1 MTLSHVHLETEDIIT
16 TKRQQLQLRQGKT
29 PTAAVIALAEMQR
42 RPFPILNYVTG
53 GEMVTLIG
61 QVAYAE
67 TYDPVGASLKLV
79 RAGVDAIAFFTD
91 KQVYGKGLDDLL
103 LVSRGVKRPVISLD
117 YALNE
122 YHVTEF
128 RAAGAA
134 ALTLYASVLDNVAL
148 RKAVSVTQ
156 RWRMAAIVQ
165 VANREQLSFAES
177 LSPHVISVGDPQKT
191 DADHDLALLGELR
204 PFIPRFTQVMP
215 LHSLS
220 TLSQVRQALEI
231 GVDALIVAESLI
243 NTPEHAAELTALVK
257 PPYPS
262 STNAPSPLTA
272 ATKSDIF

>member
-16 TKRQQLQLRQGKT
+16 KKRQQLQLRQGKT

-42 RPFPILNYVTG
+42 RPFPVLNYVTG

-67 TYDPVGASLKLV
+67 TYDPVGTSLRFV

-91 KQVYGKGLDDLL
+91 RQVYGKGLDDLL
-103 LVSRGVKRPVISLD
+103 LVSRGVKRPVVSLD

-165 VANREQLSFAES
+165 IANREQLAFAES
-177 LSPHVISVGDPQKT
+177 LSPHVISVGDPQHP

-215 LHSLS
+215 LHSLN
-220 TLSQVRQALEI
+220 TLSQVQQALEI
-231 GVDALIVAESLI
+231 GVDAILVSDMLIS
-243 NTPEHAAELTALVK
+243 TPKDTAQLMALVK
-257 PPYPS
+257 PPIPA
-262 STNAPSPLTA
+262 STGVYAPVA
-272 ATKSDIF
+272 ATAKSDSF